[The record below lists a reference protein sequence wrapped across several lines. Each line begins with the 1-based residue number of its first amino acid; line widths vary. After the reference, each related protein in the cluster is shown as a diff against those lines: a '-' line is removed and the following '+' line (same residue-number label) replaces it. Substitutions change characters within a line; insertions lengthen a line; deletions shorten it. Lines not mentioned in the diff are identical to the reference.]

1 MSLSWC
7 EGCRMTYSSVHP
19 DCPDSVSIRV
29 TAYLGPLVIFIIESR
44 SQNINTMWKFHSETF
59 LKCSI
64 LRVLGL
70 APETTAT
77 RLELK
82 SLSAMYTSRSSAML
96 QTWSTEV
103 SCQLMVVNILSST
116 WGDCQLAMCKY
127 HQKFELKTHHFC
139 RQGQGHL
146 WSWGSRGSSPLAC
159 QPRRIW

>member
-1 MSLSWC
+1 MMRGVLNDLQLC
-7 EGCRMTYSSVHP
+7 SSGLPGFGLHK
-19 DCPDSVSIRV
+19 SNGI
-29 TAYLGPLVIFIIESR
+29 SR
-44 SQNINTMWKFHSETF
+44 SPGNIHHKKEAKIPTLCETF

-82 SLSAMYTSRSSAML
+82 SLSAMYTSLSSAML
-96 QTWSTEV
+96 TWSTEIPY
-103 SCQLMVVNILSST
+103 QLMLVNIWSST
-116 WGDCQLAMCKY
+116 CDDCQLAICKY
-127 HQKFELKTHHFC
+127 YQMFELKTHHFC

-146 WSWGSRGSSPLAC
+146 WSWESRGSSPLAC

>member
-1 MSLSWC
+1 
-7 EGCRMTYSSVHP
+7 MTYSSVHP
-19 DCPDSVSIRV
+19 DCPDTVSIRV
-29 TAYLGPLVIFIIESR
+29 TAYLGPLVIFIIKKEAKIPT
-44 SQNINTMWKFHSETF
+44 QCETF

-103 SCQLMVVNILSST
+103 SCQLMVVNNLSST
-116 WGDCQLAMCKY
+116 
-127 HQKFELKTHHFC
+127 
-139 RQGQGHL
+139 
-146 WSWGSRGSSPLAC
+146 
-159 QPRRIW
+159 